1 MNEGYDGN
9 VNGIMGGTNPIFGVD
24 GSPIVH
30 DILSTGFNA
39 DGSVDDE
46 KKWRTILFAPYGRG
60 GAGFSVLDVSDN
72 EEPVHWFSILNDRIN
87 RRVLVADALGTIQPP
102 YTYLSLIHI

>member
-46 KKWRTILFAPYGRG
+46 KKWRTIYLLIWSRELDFQYTLFQIMKNQFIVFNIKRQ
-60 GAGFSVLDVSDN
+60 DK
-72 EEPVHWFSILNDRIN
+72 
-87 RRVLVADALGTIQPP
+87 
-102 YTYLSLIHI
+102 